1 MRARALALS
10 SVSSVGLSRE
20 EEELVA
26 TIGAVVIKSV
36 FQALLLEEGE
46 GEELLMKGVGGTT

>member
-26 TIGAVVIKSV
+26 TIGAVVINSV

-46 GEELLMKGVGGTT
+46 REELLTKGVGGTT